1 MEADGD
7 RVDGATKDCRYGFM
21 GKLLPQNESKNL
33 LVGWPKTRNENEQT
47 VVQGVAGFVLDC
59 WLDCNSGA

>member
-7 RVDGATKDCRYGFM
+7 RVDGATKDCRCGFM

-33 LVGWPKTRNENEQT
+33 PVGWPKTRNENEQT